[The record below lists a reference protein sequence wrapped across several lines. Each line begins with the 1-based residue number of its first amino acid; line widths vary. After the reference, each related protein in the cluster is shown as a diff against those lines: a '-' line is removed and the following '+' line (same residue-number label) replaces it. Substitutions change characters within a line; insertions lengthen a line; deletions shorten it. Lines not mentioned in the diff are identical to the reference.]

1 MILCDGAHAE
11 AIDKAVFPHTQGG
24 PLEHV
29 IAAKAVAFAEAMR
42 PDFKDY
48 AAQIVRNARAL
59 AEAALARGLRLVSGG
74 TDNHLFVIDLTE
86 RAISGKKAQDALDRA
101 GITTSKST
109 VPGEKRSP
117 WLTSGLRIG
126 TPAVTTRG
134 MREAEMGVIGDWI
147 ADVLDHPDDASLAT
161 RILGQVAELG
171 RRFPLPYKPP
181 A

>member
-1 MILCDGAHAE
+1 
-11 AIDKAVFPHTQGG
+11 
-24 PLEHV
+24 
-29 IAAKAVAFAEAMR
+29 
-42 PDFKDY
+42 
-48 AAQIVRNARAL
+48 
-59 AEAALARGLRLVSGG
+59 
-74 TDNHLFVIDLTE
+74 VIDRTE
-86 RAISGKKAQDALDRA
+86 RAISGQKAQDTLDRA

-134 MREAEMGVIGDWI
+134 MRETEMAQIGGYI

>member
-1 MILCDGAHAE
+1 
-11 AIDKAVFPHTQGG
+11 
-24 PLEHV
+24 
-29 IAAKAVAFAEAMR
+29 
-42 PDFKDY
+42 
-48 AAQIVRNARAL
+48 
-59 AEAALARGLRLVSGG
+59 VSGG

-147 ADVLDHPDDASLAT
+147 ADVLDHPDDALLAT